1 MKVVEAV
8 EVVARFDLSGKIIPL
23 SVTWRE
29 KNYSIESSG
38 RRWQAEDGQHILVM
52 THSERMFE
60 LVFNPTAGRWYLKQV
75 GDGQIT
81 A

>member
-60 LVFNPTAGRWYLKQV
+60 LVFNPAAGRWYLKQV
-75 GDGQIT
+75 VEGQIT